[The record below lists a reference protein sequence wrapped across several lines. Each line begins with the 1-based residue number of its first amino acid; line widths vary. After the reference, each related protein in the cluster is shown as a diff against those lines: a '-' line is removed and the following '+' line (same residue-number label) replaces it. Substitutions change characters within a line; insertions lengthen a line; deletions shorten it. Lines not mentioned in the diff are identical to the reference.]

1 MLELLQSTT
10 PQGVVVL
17 GLRGRLDALTAPE
30 LRPTIDAL
38 VAQRAQRVVCDL
50 RELTMVDSSG
60 VGAIV
65 SLFKRLRTL
74 GGDVKLAGLQGQPQE
89 IFHLL
94 RLDRVFEV
102 FATAEAAAKTFG

>member
-1 MLELLQSTT
+1 MFEIAQSTT
-10 PQGVVVL
+10 RDGVVL
-17 GLRGRLDALTAPE
+17 LSLRGRLDAIAAPDI
-30 LRPTIDAL
+30 RPTIDAL
-38 VAQRAQRVVCDL
+38 VAQRAQRVVCEL
-50 RELTMVDSSG
+50 GQLTMIDSSG

-102 FATAEAAAKTFG
+102 FPSAQAAAESF

>member
-1 MLELLQSTT
+1 MFEIAQSTIAND
-10 PQGVVVL
+10 VIVL
-17 GLRGRLDALTAPE
+17 SISGRLDALSAPE
-30 LRPTIDAL
+30 MRPTIDEL
-38 VAQRAQRVVCDL
+38 VARRAQRVVCQL
-50 RELTMVDSSG
+50 AGLMMIDSSG

-74 GGDVKLAGLQGQPQE
+74 GGDVKLAGLRGQPQE

-102 FATAEAAAKTFG
+102 FATAEAAAASFG